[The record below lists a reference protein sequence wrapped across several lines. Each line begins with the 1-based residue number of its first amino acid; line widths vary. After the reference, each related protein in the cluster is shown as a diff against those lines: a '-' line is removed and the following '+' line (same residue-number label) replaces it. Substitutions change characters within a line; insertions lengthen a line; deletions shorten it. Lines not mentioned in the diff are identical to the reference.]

1 MRRSWLSALPIL
13 GLFLLI
19 LLSLY
24 FMGYAAQKSDWFGE
38 IYVWILIFN
47 IALMVILGIIIAMRI
62 AGIVRGLIRGVEGSR
77 LTTRLVLMFI
87 FVAVVPVFTVWA
99 FSVRF
104 LSSGID
110 RWFDVRIEASL
121 ADALELSQR
130 SIDFYKDVRAKQTS
144 EALERLFAA
153 PHEMAPVMLDDI
165 RESLGA
171 SEMTLL
177 GPGNRIIATS
187 SRSLELVVPR
197 FPSEEVM
204 VQLASGRPHAAL
216 EPAGREGLQIRVV
229 ARRAG
234 ERPYEDQRLL
244 IAIYPLPEGVSR
256 LANRVQQSYLDY
268 KRLEFLRKPLK
279 QTYRVTLSLVL
290 LLSTLFAVWAAF
302 FMARRLLSPI
312 LELAA
317 ATRSVADGDYRK
329 RLPVLQHDELGFLVR
344 SFNQMT
350 ARIRSA
356 REAAELSRRLVE
368 NQRSYLETVLGHLS
382 SGVLTL
388 DGEMKIRT
396 ANEMSD
402 QILEMDQPLEN
413 FIGQHIADVA
423 RSRPVLQSFYDQ
435 LLADLLRAPPEWRRQ
450 LTLFGEHGR
459 KVLICRGVRLPAG
472 EDGEPGY
479 VIVIDDVTDLIR
491 AQRDAAWGEVARRL
505 AHEIKNPL
513 TPIQLS
519 AERLQHKLAGA
530 LSPQLAV
537 VLERA
542 TETIVKQVDAMK
554 AMVNAFR
561 DYASSPPARFEQI
574 DLNQIL
580 REVAELYAG
589 FADRITI
596 ELALDESL
604 PPLKGDA
611 VRIRQLLHNLVKNA
625 MEAADRHVTVRLRTL
640 HVESGQ
646 EHYIQLEVADDG
658 DGIPDDMLDNLFE
671 PYVTTKTRGTG
682 LGLAVVKKIVEEH
695 GGVIMVANQPGGGA
709 RFTIRLPVD
718 GGAGHANNKGELNQ

>member
-24 FMGYAAQKSDWFGE
+24 FMGFAAQKSDWFGE
-38 IYVWILIFN
+38 IYIWILIFN
-47 IALMVILGIIIAMRI
+47 IALMVLLGVIIAMRL
-62 AGIVRGLIRGVEGSR
+62 AGIVRDLIRGVEGSR
-77 LTTRLVLMFI
+77 LTTRLVLMFM
-87 FVAVVPVFTVWA
+87 FVAIVPVFTVWA

-110 RWFDVRIEASL
+110 RWFDVDIEQSL
-121 ADALELSQR
+121 ANALELSQR
-130 SIDFYKDVRAKQTS
+130 SLSFYKDVRAKQTRD
-144 EALERLFAA
+144 ALEQLASAPDAMAA
-153 PHEMAPVMLDDI
+153 VMLDDI

-177 GPGNRIIATS
+177 GPNNRIIATS
-187 SRSLELVVPR
+187 SRALELIVPR

-204 VQLASGRPHAAL
+204 VQLASGQTYAAL
-216 EPAGREGLQIRVV
+216 EPAGRDGLQIRVV
-229 ARRAG
+229 TRRKGA
-234 ERPYEDQRLL
+234 RPYKDSRLL

-256 LANRVQQSYLDY
+256 LANSVQQSYLDY

-329 RLPVLQHDELGFLVR
+329 RLPVLHHDELGFLVR

-356 REAAELSRRLVE
+356 RESAELSRRLVE

-396 ANEMSD
+396 ANEMAD
-402 QILEMDQPLEN
+402 QILEMDQPLDN

-435 LLADLLRAPPEWRRQ
+435 LMGELLRHRPDWRKQ

-459 KVLICRGVRLPAG
+459 KVLICRGVQLPPAEG
-472 EDGEPGY
+472 EGEPGY

-530 LSPQLAV
+530 LDPQLAV

-561 DYASSPPARFEQI
+561 DYASSPPAQLEPV

-589 FADRITI
+589 FSDRVTI
-596 ELALDESL
+596 ELDLDESL
-604 PPLKGDA
+604 PKLEGDG
-611 VRIRQLLHNLVKNA
+611 VRLRQLLHNLIKNA
-625 MEAADRHVTVRLRTL
+625 MEAADRPVTVRLRTL

-646 EHYIQLEVADDG
+646 EHYIQLEVIDNG
-658 DGIPDDMLDNLFE
+658 DGIPEDLLDNLFE
-671 PYVTTKTRGTG
+671 PYVTTKVRGTG

-695 GGVIMVANQPGGGA
+695 GGVIMVANQPEGGA
-709 RFTIRLPVD
+709 RFTIRLPL
-718 GGAGHANNKGELNQ
+718 GRGAEHTRGNEKK

>member
-1 MRRSWLSALPIL
+1 MRRSWSSALPIL

-24 FMGYAAQKSDWFGE
+24 FMGYAAQKSDWFGK

-47 IALMVILGIIIAMRI
+47 IALMVILGIIIVVRV
-62 AGIVRGLIRGVEGSR
+62 AGIVRDLIRGVEGSR
-77 LTTRLVLMFI
+77 LTMRLVLMFF

-110 RWFDVRIEASL
+110 RWFDVEIERSL
-121 ADALELSQR
+121 SDALALSQR
-130 SIDFYKDVRAKQTS
+130 SLNFYKDVRAEQS
-144 EALERLFAA
+144 RDALERLMQVPEA
-153 PHEMAPVMLDDI
+153 MAPIMLDEL

-171 SEMTLL
+171 SELTLL
-177 GPGNRIIATS
+177 GPNNRIIATS
-187 SRSLELVVPR
+187 SRALELIVPR
-197 FPSEEVM
+197 FPSEEVN
-204 VQLASGRPHAAL
+204 VQLASGQTFAAL
-216 EPAGREGLQIRVV
+216 EPVGRGGLQIRVV
-229 ARRAG
+229 TRKQG
-234 ERPYEDQRLL
+234 KRPHDSERLL
-244 IAIYPLPEGVSR
+244 IAIYPLPEGVNQ
-256 LANRVQQSYLDY
+256 LANSVQQSYLDY
-268 KRLEFLRKPLK
+268 KRLEFLRRPLK

-317 ATRSVADGDYRK
+317 ATRSVADGDYKK
-329 RLPVLQHDELGFLVR
+329 RLPVLHHDELGFLVR

-396 ANEMSD
+396 ANDMAD

-435 LLADLLRAPPEWRRQ
+435 LLGELLRPRSEWRRQ

-459 KVLICRGVRLPAG
+459 KVLICRGVQLPADG
-472 EDGEPGY
+472 EGEPGW

-530 LSPQLAV
+530 LSPQLAT
-537 VLERA
+537 VLSRA

-561 DYASSPPARFEQI
+561 DYASSPPAKFERI
-574 DLNQIL
+574 DLNEIL
-580 REVAELYAG
+580 HDVAELYAG
-589 FADRITI
+589 FSDKVTI
-596 ELALDESL
+596 ELELDASL
-604 PPLKGDA
+604 PLLQGDA
-611 VRIRQLLHNLVKNA
+611 VRIRQVLHNLIKNA
-625 MEAADRHVTVRLRTL
+625 MEAADRPVVVHLRTL

-646 EHYIQLEVADDG
+646 EHYILLEVTDSG
-658 DGIPDDMLDNLFE
+658 DGIPEEMLDNLFE
-671 PYVTTKTRGTG
+671 PYVTTKVRGTG

-695 GGVIMVANQPGGGA
+695 GGVIMAANLPNAGA
-709 RFTIRLPVD
+709 RFTIRLPV
-718 GGAGHANNKGELNQ
+718 GPH

>member
-1 MRRSWLSALPIL
+1 MRRSWSSALPIL

-38 IYVWILIFN
+38 IYIWILIFN
-47 IALMVILGIIIAMRI
+47 IALMVILAIIIVLRV
-62 AGIVRGLIRGVEGSR
+62 AGIVRDLIRGVEGSR
-77 LTTRLVLMFI
+77 LTTRLVLMFF

-110 RWFDVRIEASL
+110 RWFDVEIERSL
-121 ADALELSQR
+121 SDALALSQR
-130 SIDFYKDVRAKQTS
+130 SLNFYKDVRAEQS
-144 EALERLFAA
+144 RDALER
-153 PHEMAPVMLDDI
+153 VMQVPEAMVPIVLDQL

-171 SEMTLL
+171 SELTLL
-177 GPGNRIIATS
+177 GRNNRIIATS
-187 SRSLELVVPR
+187 SRALELIVPR
-197 FPSEEVM
+197 FPSDEVM
-204 VQLASGRPHAAL
+204 VQLASGQTYAAL
-216 EPAGREGLQIRVV
+216 EPVGRGGLQIRVV
-229 ARRAG
+229 TRKKG
-234 ERPYEDQRLL
+234 QRPQDSERLL
-244 IAIYPLPEGVSR
+244 IAIYPLPEGVSQ
-256 LANRVQQSYLDY
+256 LADSVQQSYLDY
-268 KRLEFLRKPLK
+268 KQLEFLRRPLK
-279 QTYRVTLSLVL
+279 QTYRITLSLVL

-317 ATRSVADGDYRK
+317 ATRSVADGDYKK
-329 RLPVLQHDELGFLVR
+329 RLPVLHHDELGFLVR

-382 SGVLTL
+382 SGVVTL

-396 ANEMSD
+396 ANEMAD
-402 QILEMDQPLEN
+402 QILEMEQPLEN
-413 FIGQHIADVA
+413 FLGQHIADVA

-435 LLADLLRAPPEWRRQ
+435 LLGELLRSRSEWRRQ

-459 KVLICRGVRLPAG
+459 KVLICRGVQLPADG
-472 EDGEPGY
+472 EGEPGW

-519 AERLQHKLAGA
+519 AERLQHKLAGG
-530 LSPQLAV
+530 LDPQLAT
-537 VLERA
+537 VLSRA

-561 DYASSPPARFEQI
+561 DYASSPPAQFERI
-574 DLNQIL
+574 DLNEIL
-580 REVAELYAG
+580 HDVAELYAG
-589 FADRITI
+589 FSDKVTI

-604 PPLKGDA
+604 PLLQGDA
-611 VRIRQLLHNLVKNA
+611 VRIRQVLHNLIKNA
-625 MEAADRHVTVRLRTL
+625 MEAADRPVVVHLRTL

-646 EHYIQLEVADDG
+646 EHYILLEVTDSG
-658 DGIPDDMLDNLFE
+658 DGIPAEMLDNLFE
-671 PYVTTKTRGTG
+671 PYVTTKVRGTG

-695 GGVIMVANQPGGGA
+695 GGVIMADNLPEAGA
-709 RFTIRLPVD
+709 RFTIRLPV
-718 GGAGHANNKGELNQ
+718 GPH